1 MSKIKEALFFKKEK
15 EGGRCLLCPH
25 RCYFQEGEQ
34 GICRVRRYA
43 EGKLYALNYASVGAM
58 AVDPIEKKPL
68 YHFYPGS
75 RILSLGTAGCNL
87 SCDFCQNWQLV
98 QSDVEGVSTL
108 SPEKLKQFLQND
120 PRLKEQLGVA
130 YTYTEPFVWYEYLR
144 DCAPLVRSIGK
155 KNVLVTNGYIN
166 QEPLRELLPFID
178 AMNIDVKAFK
188 ESFYRQNC
196 AGSLKPVLETV
207 KTSVQS
213 CHVEITCL
221 LIPGENDS
229 PTEIQA
235 LARWLGEMGKNIP
248 LHFSRYFPCYKKKS
262 PPPTSPATLRQARDI
277 ALKYLNYVYIGNL
290 SGDEGINTYCSYCK
304 HLLIDRTEFSIRKDF
319 NENFCPKCGYEV
331 GIAFKL

>member
-1 MSKIKEALFFKKEK
+1 M
-15 EGGRCLLCPH
+15 
-25 RCYFQEGEQ
+25 
-34 GICRVRRYA
+34 
-43 EGKLYALNYASVGAM
+43 
-58 AVDPIEKKPL
+58 DPIEKKPL

-75 RILSLGTAGCNL
+75 SILSLGTAGCNL

-98 QSDVEGVSTL
+98 QSGVEGMSTL
-108 SPEKLKQFLQND
+108 SPKKLKQLLQDD

-130 YTYTEPFVWYEYLR
+130 YTYTEPFIWYEYLR
-144 DCAPLVRSIGK
+144 DCAPLVRSTGK

-188 ESFYRQNC
+188 DSFYRQNC

-221 LIPGENDS
+221 IIPGENDS
-229 PTEIQA
+229 PAEIQA
-235 LARWLGEMGKNIP
+235 LARWLGDMDRNIP

-262 PPPTSPATLRQARDI
+262 PPPTPPATLHQARDI

-290 SGDEGINTYCSYCK
+290 SGDEGSNTYCTYCK
-304 HLLIDRTEFSIRKDF
+304 HLLINRTGFSIRKDF
-319 NENFCPKCGYEV
+319 NESFCPQCGCEV
-331 GIAFKL
+331 GVAFKL